1 MKDNARPHLHIDS
14 LAELHKQLGFAKPK
28 HPLFTVLRFKDFP
41 KVELEDGVKLSADFY
56 QITFKKGCCNKMI
69 YGQSEFDFD
78 EGVLSFFAPKQT
90 FIKDGEVIPPAG
102 FLIMI
107 HPDYIKGTSLQTKIR
122 SYNFFE
128 YSVTESLILSE
139 EEEAFI
145 ELVLTQIEK
154 EALRPIDKHSQDVII
169 SSLELLLTYADRFYA
184 RQFLTRKPKYSTLLA
199 KFEKYLDELIHT
211 GSIPE
216 HGVPNVAA
224 IAAQFNLTPKYFSD
238 LIRQHT
244 GRSAQQHIHDKLIEA
259 AKEKLSGTT
268 LSVSEIAFQLGF
280 EHSQSLSR
288 LFKLKTNL
296 TPSEYRAALN

>member
-1 MKDNARPHLHIDS
+1 MKNNGRPHLHIDS

-41 KVELEDGVKLSADFY
+41 AIELEDGMKLSADFY

-90 FIKDGEVIPPAG
+90 FVKDGEVIPPEG
-102 FLIMI
+102 FLILV
-107 HPDYIKGTSLQTKIR
+107 HPDYIKGTSLQAKIR
-122 SYNFFE
+122 LYSFFE

-145 ELVLTQIEK
+145 EHVFMQIEK

-169 SSLELLLTYADRFYA
+169 SSLELLLTYSDRFYT
-184 RQFLTRKPKYSTLLA
+184 RQFLTRKAKYNTLLA
-199 KFEKYLDELIHT
+199 KFEKYLDDLIHAGT
-211 GSIPE
+211 IPE

-224 IAAQFNLTPKYFSD
+224 IASSFNLTPKYFSD

-244 GRSAQQHIHDKLIEA
+244 GRSAQQHIHDMLIEV
-259 AKEKLSGTT
+259 AKEKLSGTAM
-268 LSVSEIAFQLGF
+268 SVSEIAFLLGF
-280 EHSQSLSR
+280 EHPQSLSR
-288 LFKLKTNL
+288 LFKLKTNF
-296 TPSEYRAALN
+296 TPSEYRATLN